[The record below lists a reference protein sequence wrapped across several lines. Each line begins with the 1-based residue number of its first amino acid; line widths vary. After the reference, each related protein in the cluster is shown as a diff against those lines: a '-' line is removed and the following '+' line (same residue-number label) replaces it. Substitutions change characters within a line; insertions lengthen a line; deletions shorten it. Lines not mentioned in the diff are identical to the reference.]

1 LKKNKRRDMSKGI
14 LQLAAT
20 GQVAL
25 QLEYRE
31 LRPQLPTPDAG
42 VKAEGKETSSN
53 MSPVT
58 GTFELIYGEY

>member
-1 LKKNKRRDMSKGI
+1 MSKGI

-20 GQVAL
+20 GHVAL

-31 LRPQLPTPDAG
+31 LQPQLQTPDADME
-42 VKAEGKETSSN
+42 AECGEMTAN
-53 MSPVT
+53 MSWLT